1 MQLKMPVTSNAVK
14 NKIKTSAMPER
25 KGKSWKREREERDK
39 KRLGLVENN
48 EGEKVVNENIKKE
61 VQSMPDEV
69 KSKEN
74 DENKDK
80 IENGDVLKIDTEEQR
95 ENEETKKAE
104 RKVSNY

>member
-1 MQLKMPVTSNAVK
+1 
-14 NKIKTSAMPER
+14 MPER